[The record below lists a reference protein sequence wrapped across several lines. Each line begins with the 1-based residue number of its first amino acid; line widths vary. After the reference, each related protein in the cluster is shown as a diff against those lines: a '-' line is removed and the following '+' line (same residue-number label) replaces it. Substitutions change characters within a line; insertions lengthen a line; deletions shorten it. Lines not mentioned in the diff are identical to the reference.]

1 MILIIS
7 GTNRPK
13 SNTKLIASY
22 IHSYLID
29 FQDEE
34 VEFLSLEDLPDNIIH
49 SGMYDEGGQSKALS
63 DLQDKYIVPSRK
75 WILISPEYNGSF
87 SGILKLFIDALS
99 IRKYEETF
107 AEKKIALVGVSSGR
121 AGNLRGLDQLTQF
134 LQYLKMNVYHDKLPV
149 SGIEDVIDSEGRLLD
164 STKEDLKR
172 MINGFVNFAK

>member
-7 GTNRPK
+7 GTNRPD
-13 SNTKLIASY
+13 SNTKVIASY
-22 IHSYLID
+22 IHSYLVD
-29 FQDEE
+29 YQDEE
-34 VEFLSLEDLPDNIIH
+34 VRFLSLEDLPENIIH
-49 SGMYDEGGQSKALS
+49 SGMYDEGGQSTALS
-63 DLQDKYIVPSRK
+63 DIQDKYVIPCQK
-75 WILISPEYNGSF
+75 WILVSPEYNGSF

-99 IRKYEETF
+99 IRKYDETF

-149 SGIEDVIDSEGRLLD
+149 SGIEDVIGGEGEILD
-164 STKEDLKR
+164 STQEDLKR